1 MFDINSCNLC
11 ARRCSVDRYRKTGFC
26 RIDDKLYVSA
36 ICIHKGEEPVL
47 TGENG
52 VCNVFFDH
60 CNLQCLYCQNYQISN
75 NAVCVKHDEMSL
87 QSCYEK
93 IAEILDQG
101 CSMLGLVSPTPYLHH
116 IESVVDMLHKNNY
129 YPTIIY
135 NTNGYDN
142 VEIIRSLKDIVD
154 VYLPDYKYG
163 SYDLARDLSRAED
176 YPDVALAAVKE
187 MVRQKGLELKI
198 DENGLA
204 TEGVIVRH
212 LVLPGQVENSKSA
225 LLNLSTE
232 ISSDVVV
239 SLMSQYY
246 PTYNSDTYPDLSR
259 KISAEEYEEVTQ
271 FMYSLGMINGW
282 TQSYD
287 SSEVFKPDFS
297 DSEVFKS

>member
-1 MFDINSCNLC
+1 MFDINTCRLC
-11 ARRCSVDRYRKTGFC
+11 ARRCSVDRYKKTGFC

-75 NAVCVKHDEMSL
+75 NETCVKNDEISL
-87 QSCYEK
+87 QSCYDK
-93 IAEILDQG
+93 IAEILDNG
-101 CSMLGLVSPTPYLHH
+101 CNMLGLVSPTPYLNH
-116 IESVVDMLHKNNY
+116 IEKLVDMLHRNNY
-129 YPTIIY
+129 YPTVIY

-142 VEIIRSLKDIVD
+142 VEIIRNLDDIVD

-163 SYDLARDLSRAED
+163 SYELAKDLSRAED
-176 YPDVALAAVKE
+176 YPDVALEAIKE
-187 MVRQKGLELKI
+187 MVRQKGVELKLN
-198 DENGLA
+198 DYGLA
-204 TEGVIVRH
+204 TKGVIIRH
-212 LVLPGQVENSKSA
+212 LVLPGYMENSKSA

-246 PTYNSDTYPDLSR
+246 PTYNSNTYPDLSR
-259 KISAEEYEEVTQ
+259 KISEEEYEEVTQ
-271 FMYSLGMINGW
+271 FMYSLGMTNGW

-287 SSEVFKPDFS
+287 SSDIFKPDFN
-297 DSEVFKS
+297 DSEVFK

>member
-1 MFDINSCNLC
+1 MFDINTCSLC
-11 ARRCSVDRYRKTGFC
+11 ARRCSVDRYKKTGFC

-75 NAVCVKHDEMSL
+75 NETCVKNDEISL
-87 QSCYEK
+87 QSCYDK
-93 IAEILDQG
+93 IAEILDNG
-101 CSMLGLVSPTPYLHH
+101 CNMLGLVSPTPYLNH
-116 IESVVDMLHKNNY
+116 IEKLVDMLHRNNY
-129 YPTIIY
+129 YPTVIY

-142 VEIIRSLKDIVD
+142 VEIIRNLDDIVD

-163 SYDLARDLSRAED
+163 SYELAKDLSRAED
-176 YPDVALAAVKE
+176 YPDVALEAIKE
-187 MVRQKGLELKI
+187 MVRQKGVELKLN
-198 DENGLA
+198 DYGLA
-204 TEGVIVRH
+204 TKGVIIRH
-212 LVLPGQVENSKSA
+212 LVLPGYMENSKSA

-246 PTYNSDTYPDLSR
+246 PTYNSNTYPDLSR
-259 KISAEEYEEVTQ
+259 KISEEEYEEVTQ
-271 FMYSLGMINGW
+271 FMYSLGMTNGW

-287 SSEVFKPDFS
+287 SSDIFKPDFN
-297 DSEVFKS
+297 DSEVFK

>member
-1 MFDINSCNLC
+1 MFDINTCRLC
-11 ARRCSVDRYRKTGFC
+11 ARRCSVDRYKKTGFC

-75 NAVCVKHDEMSL
+75 NETCVKNDEISL
-87 QSCYEK
+87 QSCYDK
-93 IAEILDQG
+93 IAEILDNG
-101 CSMLGLVSPTPYLHH
+101 CNMLGLVSPTPYLNH
-116 IESVVDMLHKNNY
+116 IEKLVDMLHRNNY
-129 YPTIIY
+129 YPTVIY

-142 VEIIRSLKDIVD
+142 VEIIRNLDDIVD

-163 SYDLARDLSRAED
+163 SYELAKDLSRAED
-176 YPDVALAAVKE
+176 YPDVALEAIKE
-187 MVRQKGLELKI
+187 MVRQKGVELKLN
-198 DENGLA
+198 DNGLA
-204 TEGVIVRH
+204 TKGVIIRH
-212 LVLPGQVENSKSA
+212 LVLPGYMENSKSA

-246 PTYNSDTYPDLSR
+246 PTYNSNTYPDLSR
-259 KISAEEYEEVTQ
+259 KISEEEYEEVTQ
-271 FMYSLGMINGW
+271 FMYSLGMTNGW

-287 SSEVFKPDFS
+287 SSDIFKPDFN
-297 DSEVFKS
+297 DSEVFK